1 MALTEPR
8 NSDERRYASAL
19 DLARSGDR
27 DAPIQIVDYDP
38 SWPARFNSE
47 VARLAAVVTLKLQH
61 IGSTAV
67 PGLAAKPIIDLM
79 AVVDDL
85 DAPISALVERG
96 GYAYPAAYNATLTQ
110 RRWLCRPSATH
121 RTHHLHLVAD
131 PDELI
136 RHIDFRDA
144 LRADAQLAQQY
155 AVLKRDAAAR
165 LSDDR
170 EGYTATK
177 TPFVRRVV
185 ADFRAVRS
193 PT

>member
-47 VARLAAVVTLKLQH
+47 VARLAAVVALKLHH

-96 GYAYPAAYNATLTQ
+96 GYAYPAAYNAALTQ
-110 RRWLCRPSATH
+110 RRWLTPTNSSDTSTSATPFG
-121 RTHHLHLVAD
+121 RTRSLRSSMRSSNAT
-131 PDELI
+131 PQ
-136 RHIDFRDA
+136 RDCQTTVRA
-144 LRADAQLAQQY
+144 TQPQRLR
-155 AVLKRDAAAR
+155 
-165 LSDDR
+165 SS
-170 EGYTATK
+170 G
-177 TPFVRRVV
+177 
-185 ADFRAVRS
+185 
-193 PT
+193 